1 MNRKKRLAIKY
12 AQKGQYVL
20 PMDGKRP
27 LITFAD
33 RPPLSIDQIKEY
45 WSKWPG
51 ANIAL
56 RTVSFF
62 VVDVDT
68 KTAHGKD
75 GFGTAYQWLEKGLL
89 PETLEQR
96 TSSGGRQLFYKKPA
110 GKELKQV
117 IGIRPGIDIK
127 AHPNNYVL
135 VPPSTTSKGP
145 YEWIKPTTRMREP
158 PAALIELIQDYRPPT
173 TGPKTPIQHKPGQ
186 KRFTGRV
193 LDNLVKGAPKG
204 QRNDFIARLCGQLI
218 FAGADDKT
226 LWELIQFANSHNQPP
241 LDTRELEQIVKS
253 ILREELNKYE

>member
-1 MNRKKRLAIKY
+1 MNRMQTAIRY
-12 AQKGQYVL
+12 AEKGQYVL
-20 PMDGKRP
+20 PVDGKRP
-27 LITFAD
+27 LIKFAD
-33 RPPLSIDQIKEY
+33 QPALTIEQIKHY

-68 KTAHGKD
+68 KKAHGQD
-75 GFGTAYQWLEKGLL
+75 GLGHAANLQKLGVL
-89 PETLEQR
+89 PPTRQQR
-96 TSSGGRQLFYKKPA
+96 TASGGLQLFYKKPA
-110 GKELKQV
+110 GVELKQV

-127 AHPNNYVL
+127 AHPNNYVV
-135 VPPSTTSKGP
+135 VPPSTTNKGA
-145 YEWIKPTTRMREP
+145 YEWTNPVSMIEP
-158 PAALIELIQDYRPPT
+158 PNKLIKLIQRHKPLTNSPT
-173 TGPKTPIQHKPGQ
+173 PPIQHKPGQ

-193 LDNLVKGAPKG
+193 LDNLVKGAPQG